1 MTSRAGYARRASWY
15 AAEISQVPEPALL
28 AGLLRPGLAVAE
40 MPSGTGHFLP
50 AYSSVGASI
59 TLVDACPHMLAAAQ
73 AQASQGGIAI
83 ATVCGMIEDLPG
95 RTDPFSLIV
104 MPNGALN
111 QLAVAAPPG
120 RLLTAV
126 ARLLVPDGL
135 FLAQVLA
142 PDAACDFYDPE
153 LADGDWHQDRQF
165 PGDDGVVPVSRRR
178 RQHHEGDVVHIK
190 FELRSGGYVVHRQQV
205 TLKMIT
211 AGEVHA
217 VLADGGLRV
226 LQCGPGS
233 GGFIEILCARQSRR
247 PQ

>member
-1 MTSRAGYARRASWY
+1 MTSRAGYAGRASSY

-50 AYSSVGASI
+50 AYSCRGASI

-73 AQASQGGIAI
+73 ALASRSGIAVT
-83 ATVCGMIEDLPG
+83 TVCGMIEDLPG
-95 RTDPFSLIV
+95 RTGPFSLIV

-111 QLAVAAPPG
+111 QLAAAAPPG

-142 PDAACDFYDPE
+142 PGCSLRFLRPGAGRRG
-153 LADGDWHQDRQF
+153 LASGPAVLRR
-165 PGDDGVVPVSRRR
+165 GGRPVTRRR
-178 RQHHEGDVVHIK
+178 RQHHEGDVVRID
-190 FELRSGGYVVHRQQV
+190 FELASAGCLVHRQQV
-205 TLKMIT
+205 ALKLMAI
-211 AGEVHA
+211 GEVYA
-217 VLADGGLRV
+217 VLAGAGLRV
-226 LQCGPGS
+226 LQCGPGP
-233 GGFIEILCARQSRR
+233 GGLAEILCARQPRR
-247 PQ
+247 PR